1 MIVIDNIILLPVNLW
16 EISRGRAKIQM
27 IFRPVLKMNKCDLA
41 LHRFWPRIVGK
52 EELWGMGEEHR
63 EKREEYIEGNT

>member
-1 MIVIDNIILLPVNLW
+1 
-16 EISRGRAKIQM
+16 M

-63 EKREEYIEGNT
+63 EKRQEDIEGTT